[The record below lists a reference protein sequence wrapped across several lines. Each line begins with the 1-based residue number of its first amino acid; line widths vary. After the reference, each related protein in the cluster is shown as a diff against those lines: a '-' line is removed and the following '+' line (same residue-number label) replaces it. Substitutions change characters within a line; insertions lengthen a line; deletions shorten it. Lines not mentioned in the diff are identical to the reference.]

1 MPRVPKNVP
10 GWLPAFIVY
19 ARTKER
25 KGDNKRALDVF
36 ETVLE
41 ARWTQF
47 SEHMAENQPEPKPRK
62 PADPLKSMNNAMK
75 KVAQEME
82 QASNN
87 PAQFQEFRNKVLE
100 NTPAQ
105 LQEVFQP
112 PAAAVNDDVVQRIHE
127 LCDQTT
133 ACKQSLEQKL
143 KDSGG
148 VADPATHEAMNVVN
162 SVCSGLESIR
172 DTLGNTADDQDDED
186 DDAEDEEGTGPEADD
201 EEKQQEDDMDV
212 DPLTTVNA

>member
-10 GWLPAFIVY
+10 GWLPAFIVF

-47 SEHMAENQPEPKPRK
+47 AEHMAENQPEPKPRK

-82 QASNN
+82 QASSN
-87 PAQFQEFRNKVLE
+87 PAQFQEIRNKVLE

-143 KDSGG
+143 KDNGG
-148 VADPATHEAMNVVN
+148 VADQATHEAMNVVN

-172 DTLGNTADDQDDED
+172 DTLGNTGDEED
-186 DDAEDEEGTGPEADD
+186 EDAEDAAEDPENDEEGD
-201 EEKQQEDDMDV
+201 EKQDEMDV
-212 DPLTTVNA
+212 DPLTVV

>member
-10 GWLPAFIVY
+10 GWLPAFIMY

-41 ARWTQF
+41 ARWTAF
-47 SEHMAENQPEPKPRK
+47 AEHMAENQPEPKPRK

-82 QASNN
+82 QASQN
-87 PAQFQEFRNKVLE
+87 PAQFQEIRNKVLE
-100 NTPAQ
+100 STPGA
-105 LQEVFQP
+105 LKDVYQP
-112 PAAAVNDDVVQRIHE
+112 QGAPAAVNDDVVQRIHE

-143 KDSGG
+143 KDNGG
-148 VADPATHEAMNVVN
+148 VADQATHEAMNVVN

-172 DTLGNTADDQDDED
+172 DTLGNTGDEE
-186 DDAEDEEGTGPEADD
+186 EDEEDAAAAEDD
-201 EEKQQEDDMDV
+201 EEGDEKQDEDMDV
-212 DPLTTVNA
+212 DPLTVV